1 MGLDSCRI
9 INQSMASRLRTFI
22 FYSSL
27 TLFSLAAAALQ
38 AMNGML
44 LGSKQVVVRL
54 HEPKQLRQE
63 KLAHR
68 FATTHTR
75 RNSSGATSPAA
86 SEIGFGEGWSSP
98 RGSFAGL
105 TISGGGAGG
114 GGGPG
119 TPRSLPGHQQ
129 DRGRRGSGSYYAAAL
144 NGTLNIPLTYNSL
157 STLSPVVRR
166 EVLSGEFNKRVRAME
181 EAKGMDDK
189 GVEEIVEAITSL
201 TLSSVV
207 QVLDDSNAGGV
218 RLRERVVAYRAK
230 HPESV
235 VVDSPSGSD
244 GQVSAS
250 AASATA
256 AAIPDHVLAH
266 SNRST
271 PAPQTFTRTSSP
283 RGSVPPLSERDR
295 VFAAISKLEKG
306 ADEKRL
312 GELVSLVM
320 SLPKRERAL
329 CLFNSEVMKSK
340 LEDAKVILDAE
351 EVEEGDK
358 TESASASEGDGDSTK
373 SAPQIQVKPG
383 KRGVLTSMSTPDLAT
398 PVITTATSTPPLPP
412 PPPPPTTTATST
424 STSATTT
431 TATSTG
437 ATYTL
442 ITLAALPSPE
452 ILSILRSNPSLHG
465 SLSLPVPSP
474 SSITAMESF
483 MDSIKDKP
491 VQGQKQALGEKL
503 YKVVKGFGI
512 KGVSAPKVTVALL
525 DGEELRALA
534 VLMGCYVG
542 VLKEKVGKYASGGK

>member
-1 MGLDSCRI
+1 
-9 INQSMASRLRTFI
+9 
-22 FYSSL
+22 
-27 TLFSLAAAALQ
+27 
-38 AMNGML
+38 MNGVL

-68 FATTHTR
+68 FASTHTR

-86 SEIGFGEGWSSP
+86 SEIGFGEGWGSP

-105 TISGGGAGG
+105 SMSGGGG

-119 TPRSLPGHQQ
+119 TPRGLPGHQQ

-166 EVLSGEFNKRVRAME
+166 EVLSGELNKRVRAME

-189 GVEEIVEAITSL
+189 GVEEIVEGITSL

-207 QVLDDSNAGGV
+207 QILDDSNAGGG
-218 RLRERVVAYRAK
+218 RLRERVATYRAK
-230 HPESV
+230 HPEAV
-235 VVDSPSGSD
+235 LAESPSGSD
-244 GQVSAS
+244 EQV
-250 AASATA
+250 TA
-256 AAIPDHVLAH
+256 PAAIPDHVLAH

-351 EVEEGDK
+351 ETEEGEK

-373 SAPQIQVKPG
+373 SAPQIQVKTG
-383 KRGVLTSMSTPDLAT
+383 KRGVLTSVSTPDLAT
-398 PVITTATSTPPLPP
+398 PPITTSTPPLPP
-412 PPPPPTTTATST
+412 PPPPPPTITKATTST
-424 STSATTT
+424 STTTP
-431 TATSTG
+431 ASSTG
-437 ATYTL
+437 VTYTL
-442 ITLAALPSPE
+442 TTLAALPSPE
-452 ILSILRSNPSLHG
+452 ILSILRTNPSLHAA
-465 SLSLPVPSP
+465 LSLPVPSP
-474 SSITAMESF
+474 SSITAMETF

-534 VLMGCYVG
+534 VLLGCYVG
-542 VLKEKVGKYASGGK
+542 VWREKVGKYAGGGK